1 MAKPRKR
8 PHKMPADTGPQIDV
22 IRSVKILYDDI
33 DRENRSIP
41 IILASESPVE
51 TYDIARMEVVNEVLS
66 VDGVEIPSNGQV
78 PMVDNHER
86 DSVRDVLGSIREFTT
101 RTIDGVKCLVARAF
115 FAADVTSRDTFEKYA
130 DGHLTDFSVGAIAM
144 QKEYQGKTKNV
155 TRSKLIEGS
164 AAVIGSDRNAKAM
177 LVQRAYR
184 EPQAL
189 RDEIMDTKL
198 KELLVQRG
206 LPEDATDKT
215 VLEFVER
222 QLDKPEPGI
231 DTKTALE
238 IVRQLKVIVPA
249 SEPNDKQN
257 LDAAEEVKRAL
268 ERYESIDELCRKHN
282 VSIEDRTK
290 YLKSDASVD
299 AIARTILEEL
309 LPKKEGATVGPN
321 NEPVEV
327 TRSERD
333 KFYDAV
339 SYGVIQRSLSGH
351 RISDELQRQIGEKP
365 VGADEFRFRRIP
377 DIAREFCQRADI
389 RVEGIPDHEICRKA
403 VGIRNFVERSGTS
416 FHSTGSFTN
425 IFLDAMNKTL
435 RAAYD
440 EAPSTYQRWVRQAS
454 SASDFK
460 TLNRIVFGEI
470 GLPEEV
476 EENGKYPEMTTTDSK
491 ESYRVTKHGGI
502 FSITLEMMV
511 NDDMDAMTRIPRM
524 QGNAM
529 RRKINLDAYSILTD
543 NAALADGVALFHA
556 SSHGANLDATAL
568 AEGALDT
575 GYSVMMTQTGT
586 DSSAILNIMPRFLI
600 VPAALSA
607 TAYRLTGGG
616 VIPQSVSNVP
626 LYGPGGPRTL
636 EVVVD
641 GQLDGTSATGWYLA
655 ADNNVVDTVEITFLQ
670 GEETP
675 VLDREDGFDTDTI
688 KYKIRQS
695 YGIKAI
701 DYRGLYQGNS

>member
-1 MAKPRKR
+1 MPKTRKR
-8 PHKMPADTGPQIDV
+8 PHKMPANDRQQQPM
-22 IRSVKILYDDI
+22 LYRASQVMLDNV
-33 DRENRSIP
+33 DRENRSLP
-41 IILASESPVE
+41 IVLATDAPVE
-51 TYDIARMEVVNEVLS
+51 TYDISRMEIVNEVLHMDGMELPKQIPL
-66 VDGVEIPSNGQV
+66 VDS
-78 PMVDNHER
+78 HER
-86 DSVRDVLGSIREFTT
+86 GSVVNVLGSIREL
-101 RTIDGVKCLVARAF
+101 RVEGGRLIGRAY
-115 FAADVTSRDTFEKYA
+115 FASDETSRNTFEKYA
-130 DGHLTDFSVGAIAM
+130 DGHLTDFSVGA
-144 QKEYQGKTKNV
+144 QPLEREYEGRTKNIK
-155 TRSKLIEGS
+155 RSRLVEGS
-164 AAVIGSDRNAKAM
+164 AVAVGADSNSKAM
-177 LVQRAYR
+177 LALRAYR
-184 EPQAL
+184 EPSAL
-189 RDEIMDTKL
+189 R
-198 KELLVQRG
+198 KELMQEELMKLLVERG
-206 LPEDATDKT
+206 LDGSATDKQI
-215 VLEFVER
+215 LEFVER

-231 DTKTALE
+231 DAKTALE
-238 IVRQLKVIVPA
+238 IVRQLNLNTTG
-249 SEPNDKQN
+249 SEPKP
-257 LDAAEEVKRAL
+257 DAQEEVKRAL

-299 AIARTILEEL
+299 AIARTILEDL

-321 NEPVEV
+321 NESIEV

-351 RISDELQRQIGEKP
+351 RVSEELQRQIGDKP
-365 VGADEFRFRRIP
+365 VGADDFRFRRIP

-389 RVEGIPDHEICRKA
+389 RVEGIPDHEVCRKA

-460 TLNRIVFGEI
+460 TLHRIVFGEI

-529 RRKINLDAYSILTD
+529 RRKINLDAYAILTD

-556 SSHGANLDATAL
+556 SSHGANLDSTAL

-575 GYSVMMTQTGT
+575 GWSVMSTQSGL
-586 DSSAILNIMPRFLI
+586 DSTTILGIKPRFLI
-600 VPAALSA
+600 VPSSLAA

-616 VIPQSVSNVP
+616 VVPQTVGNVP
-626 LYGPGGPRTL
+626 LYGGQRQL
-636 EVVVD
+636 EVVEE
-641 GQLDGTSATGWYLA
+641 GQLDGTSTTGWYLA

>member
-1 MAKPRKR
+1 MPKPRIR
-8 PHKMPADTGPQIDV
+8 PHKMPADDRQKQPMLYRASQVMLDDV
-22 IRSVKILYDDI
+22 
-33 DRENRSIP
+33 DRENRSLP
-41 IILASESPVE
+41 IVLATDTPVE
-51 TYDIARMEVVNEVLS
+51 TYDIARMEIVDEVLHMDGMELPKQIPLVDSHERGSVVN
-66 VDGVEIPSNGQV
+66 
-78 PMVDNHER
+78 
-86 DSVRDVLGSIREFTT
+86 VLGSIREL
-101 RTIDGVKCLVARAF
+101 RVEGGRLIGRAY
-115 FAADVTSRDTFEKYA
+115 FASDETSRNTFDKYA
-130 DGHLTDFSVGAIAM
+130 DGHLTDFSVGA
-144 QKEYQGKTKNV
+144 QPLEREYDGRTKNIK
-155 TRSKLIEGS
+155 RSRLVEGS
-164 AAVIGSDRNAKAM
+164 AVAVGADSNSKAM
-177 LVQRAYR
+177 LALRAYR
-184 EPQAL
+184 EPSAL
-189 RDEIMDTKL
+189 R
-198 KELLVQRG
+198 KELMQEELMKLLVERG
-206 LPEDATDKT
+206 LDESATDKQI
-215 VLEFVER
+215 LEFVER

-231 DTKTALE
+231 DAKTALE
-238 IVRQLKVIVPA
+238 IVRQLNLNTPS
-249 SEPNDKQN
+249 SEPQQKP
-257 LDAAEEVKRAL
+257 DAQEEVKRAL

-299 AIARTILEEL
+299 AIARTILEDL

-339 SYGVIQRSLSGH
+339 SYGVIQRSLAGH
-351 RISDELQRQIGEKP
+351 RISDELQRQIGDKP

-377 DIAREFCQRADI
+377 DIAREFCQRAEI
-389 RVEGIPDHEICRKA
+389 RVDGIPDHEICRKA

-556 SSHGANLDATAL
+556 SSHGANLDSTAL

-616 VIPQSVSNVP
+616 VIPESVSNVP